1 MQIIKSLD
9 ELNIE
14 AKTAIALGKFDGIH
28 IGHMKLIN
36 SILAKRSEG
45 LKSLVFT
52 FDTSAVSFFS
62 GRAIKEV
69 TTLKEKEYIFEQL
82 GIDYL
87 VEYPL
92 TKESSLVNPSD
103 FIKDILCRGLG
114 MKYMAAGEDVS
125 FGAKGAGNAALLSSM
140 ADVCGYEL
148 EIIDKL
154 KYGDREVSSTYI
166 REEIELGHME
176 VVSEL
181 LGHPYSFAGVVARG
195 KQLGRRFGM
204 PTMNQYPDAEKI
216 LPPFGVYY
224 SKILYKDKWYN
235 GITNIGIRPT
245 LEDGEHVSVESY
257 LYDFDEEIYGQE
269 IVTSL
274 TGFKRPEM
282 RFDSIDALKAQ
293 IGQDIEDGRK
303 MI

>member
-14 AKTAIALGKFDGIH
+14 AQTAIALGKFDGIH

-62 GRAIKEV
+62 GRTIKEV

-140 ADVCGYEL
+140 ADECGYEL

-166 REEIELGHME
+166 REEIEMGHME

-303 MI
+303 LI